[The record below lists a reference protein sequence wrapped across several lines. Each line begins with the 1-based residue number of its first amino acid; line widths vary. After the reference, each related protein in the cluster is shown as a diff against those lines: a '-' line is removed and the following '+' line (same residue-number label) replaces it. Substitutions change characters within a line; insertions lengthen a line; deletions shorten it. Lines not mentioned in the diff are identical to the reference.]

1 MNIFIIFIKSLFCS
15 SLVFISQYKN
25 NTVIIGKHKKSVIK
39 IRFKGHKNNQ
49 VKIEKGF
56 KGKLTINFSGNNN
69 KVLIRKNVTL
79 SGSKINITQSNSQL
93 IIGNDVTIGHN
104 NKISINDYIGSPS
117 IKISDD
123 CMISSNV
130 EIRTYDSHPIYN
142 LNDEI
147 INADNQDI
155 VIKQHVWIGQD
166 VKIMKNVTIG
176 QGSIIGAGSIV
187 TKTIPNNCVAVGIPA
202 KVIRKNDFYW
212 SREPMKEYIKQAKEL
227 SY

>member
-1 MNIFIIFIKSLFCS
+1 MNSFIKFIQSLFFS
-15 SLVFISQYKN
+15 SIVFISKLKN
-25 NTVIIGKHKKSVIK
+25 NTVTIGKHKKSFIK
-39 IRFKGHKNNQ
+39 IRFKGNKNNQ
-49 VKIEKGF
+49 VKIEDGF
-56 KGKLTINFSGNNN
+56 KGKLTINFSGHNN
-69 KVLIRKNVTL
+69 KVIIQKNVTL
-79 SGSKINITQSNSQL
+79 SGSKINITQNNSQL
-93 IIGNDVTIGHN
+93 IIGNDVTVGHS
-104 NKISINDYIGSPS
+104 NKISMNDYIGSPN
-117 IKISDD
+117 IEIRDD

-130 EIRTYDSHPIYN
+130 AIRTYDSHPIYN